1 MRRVAALSGALLIL
15 AGPAKARSVPTHP
28 STVPTSSSRVA
39 IPPAPSFRPAPAAA
53 PYVRPAPPL
62 PMLPSVARVRIETGR
77 DRLLVY
83 EDVSIPRGQW
93 QSGALDLF
101 VAFGAPG
108 TPVAIDAR
116 LAPAQRSS
124 DGTIVEG
131 AGQAEAV
138 ELAPRAP
145 PTVNLLLGTRRM
157 AGVIVHLREGDL
169 HRAFQGETPRSCA
182 CARSC
187 PLRAPTPRVPAMSSC
202 DSGLRRA
209 RRSRFDAIEVAS
221 VDCDRPIAHVE
232 ARLCGPESD
241 TRQLTVVGWPVSLE
255 ASPSEAAPVAPSQA
269 VRHVG
274 DDLCVRWWSR

>member
-1 MRRVAALSGALLIL
+1 
-15 AGPAKARSVPTHP
+15 
-28 STVPTSSSRVA
+28 
-39 IPPAPSFRPAPAAA
+39 
-53 PYVRPAPPL
+53 
-62 PMLPSVARVRIETGR
+62 MLPSVARVRIETGR

-169 HRAFQGETPRSCA
+169 HRAFQGGDLAILRVRTLLSAPSSDPSG
-182 CARSC
+182 ARDVVVR
-187 PLRAPTPRVPAMSSC
+187 LGAPQGAPITI
-202 DSGLRRA
+202 
-209 RRSRFDAIEVAS
+209 DAIEVAS
-221 VDCDRPIAHVE
+221 VDRDRPIAHVE

-241 TRQLTVVGWPVSLE
+241 TRQLTVVGRPVSLE